1 MLKRKTAKK
10 HTDVAVFK
18 MHIDFNPEVKEEY
31 GLLLPGREYR
41 FLRKQREKAFYA
53 SYEEIVQFV
62 TNILNNELVEEY
74 NKSTLLHVSQIEVM
88 ETYKGSIEIL
98 FSVIFDTLGV
108 ISGLKDLYDCIEL
121 IKELTTIHVTKRMER
136 EYGDN
141 FKIRTYPVVP
151 KEEIHKYKKSCK
163 HHSNCPILTTSDSC
177 KRDAFFYYLLIS
189 NIVLLTI
196 LILLVYK
203 AVITMYW

>member
-74 NKSTLLHVSQIEVM
+74 NKTPSE
-88 ETYKGSIEIL
+88 K
-98 FSVIFDTLGV
+98 
-108 ISGLKDLYDCIEL
+108 
-121 IKELTTIHVTKRMER
+121 LTK
-136 EYGDN
+136 
-141 FKIRTYPVVP
+141 
-151 KEEIHKYKKSCK
+151 
-163 HHSNCPILTTSDSC
+163 
-177 KRDAFFYYLLIS
+177 
-189 NIVLLTI
+189 
-196 LILLVYK
+196 
-203 AVITMYW
+203 

>member
-31 GLLLPGREYR
+31 GPLLPGREYR
-41 FLRKQREKAFYA
+41 FLRKQREKAFYT

-62 TNILNNELVEEY
+62 TNVLNNELVEEY

-98 FSVIFDTLGV
+98 FSVIFDTLAV

-121 IKELTTIHVTKRMER
+121 IKDLTTIHVTKCIER
-136 EYGDN
+136 EYGDSFN
-141 FKIRTYPVVP
+141 IRTWPVVP
-151 KEEIHKYKKSCK
+151 KENTHNYKKSCK
-163 HHSNCPILTTSDSC
+163 HHSNCPIHATSDSY

-189 NIVLLTI
+189 NIVLLTL

-203 AVITMYW
+203 AVVTMYW